1 MLSGAVRQAMEGIY
15 PAHIVTVSSEG
26 IPNVSLLSE
35 VWYVDERHVALSNQF
50 FNKTKANLAANA
62 NALVRLISPEAE
74 FWDLRVR
81 YLRTETSGEVFD
93 QMVLKLAAIASLMGM
108 TEIFRLNGADIYEV
122 LSVRHC
128 TEYLPGGGA

>member
-1 MLSGAVRQAMEGIY
+1 MEGIY

-50 FNKTKANLAANA
+50 FNKTKANLAANP
-62 NALVRLISPEAE
+62 NALVRLISPDAE

-81 YLRTETSGEVFD
+81 YLRTETSGKVFD

-108 TEIFRLNGADIYEV
+108 TEVFRLNGADIYEV
-122 LSVRHC
+122 LGVRHC